1 MKLHFPHPYP
11 RYGFAAALV
20 RQGIRPEDVTTW
32 QEVVNLAIAEIQ
44 HGLERFSLSTSDNP
58 ELETTSV
65 LRYDWVAGVDL
76 APGKASGQIAARGY
90 FLAPHVLTSDG
101 SAANTV
107 KESRDLLAELQKCA
121 SEKNLYK
128 NCKLMRSF
136 APLTSK
142 VNNGNKSALEPPA
155 SLRDAAFTCIA
166 TLTRLKPAL
175 YTVSAGSFFNAAI
188 IPDLP
193 LTTPDGN
200 QPLMDFIDIFD
211 KMQPEGDESRNLMEA
226 HVKPDKRKY
235 ERPRLHYGNFPNP
248 PADRSLNAV
257 ALVTAIGQWA
267 REQKRTQL
275 PYVRK
280 VLNAL
285 AEKPLYV
292 ISYEGT
298 QQERFGHHLAT
309 LALEEPLSTV
319 QKAFRRTQLYGAE
332 KLDDPKRLL
341 FQRAATQ
348 FLQFYTAASFQD
360 FLAFRSEY
368 PFELIPLFVNYF
380 THIMATEHFSP
391 DLIEAARAFGQ
402 SINNAAYRTALA
414 KVEEDRKAER
424 RGLTIEEHKA
434 RILTEIE
441 SRVFSAESK
450 SHLFSQISVTVGR
463 MTGADFAPKAG
474 EFIVLALSDENI
486 SREQVKNLITAFM
499 RLRGGKRAEP
509 QQTGNA
515 GSEPLEIEHNVV
527 EDLELDD

>member
-32 QEVVNLAIAEIQ
+32 QAVVDIAIAEIQ
-44 HGLERFSLSTSDNP
+44 YGLERFSLFTPDNP

-65 LRYDWVAGVDL
+65 LRYEWVTGDVL
-76 APGKASGQIAARGY
+76 APGKANGQIAARGY

-107 KESRDLLAELQKCA
+107 KESRDLLKELQKCA

-142 VNNGNKSALEPPA
+142 VNNGSKSASEPPA

-188 IPDLP
+188 IPDLA

-200 QPLMDFIDIFD
+200 HPLIDFIDIFE
-211 KMQPEGDESRNLMEA
+211 KMRPEGDDSRNLMEA
-226 HVKPDKRKY
+226 PVKPDKRKY

-267 REQKRTQL
+267 REQKRTKL
-275 PYVRK
+275 PYVRR
-280 VLNAL
+280 VLEEL
-285 AEKPLYV
+285 ADKPLYIV
-292 ISYEGT
+292 SYEGT
-298 QQERFGHHLAT
+298 QQERFGHHLVT
-309 LALEEPLSTV
+309 LALDEPLGTM
-319 QKAFRRTQLYGAE
+319 QKALRRTQIYGVE

-341 FQRAATQ
+341 FGRAAAQ
-348 FLQFYTAASFQD
+348 FLQFYTAASFQN

-368 PFELIPLFVNYF
+368 PPELTPLLINYF

-424 RGLTIEEHKA
+424 KGLSMEDYKA

-463 MTGADFAPKAG
+463 MTGADFPPKAG

-486 SREQVKNLITAFM
+486 TREQVKNLITAFM
-499 RLRGGKRAEP
+499 RLRSGKKGEP
-509 QQTGNA
+509 QQAGDA
-515 GSEPLEIEHNVV
+515 GSELSETAPNAV
-527 EDLELDD
+527 EGVN